1 VRLVSIQDG
10 FSIALDATK
19 PPNTGYMVS
28 PEKETEIKVPRNEV
42 YFHHM
47 SQVSRQTT

>member
-1 VRLVSIQDG
+1 
-10 FSIALDATK
+10 
-19 PPNTGYMVS
+19 MVS

-47 SQVSRQTT
+47 SQVSGGRLLTAVRLFLPSCVAHTAALVSWL